1 MLQDNNA
8 KIDVK
13 VLYLFSVCLKFT
25 QKSGKNHKRFFLFFL
40 TLQYEILLESFD
52 KVQTVH
58 CMHNS
63 V

>member
-13 VLYLFSVCLKFT
+13 ALYLFSVCLKFT
-25 QKSGKNHKRFFLFFL
+25 QKEEEPPKVFPLFFSA
-40 TLQYEILLESFD
+40 LQYEILLESFD
-52 KVQTVH
+52 KVQTVY